1 MEEQFAELVVIA
13 ERVRRLAQDMQ
24 GPGPSEL
31 QKLLNDIGESQ
42 RQLVGLNESDSE
54 YTQLVHKIARLRE
67 IYDWGRNRGDGSP
80 SVETIRMLS
89 LLVQVCDN
97 ASNSSGSNREHLF
110 QDAYNMIL
118 KFSKKNRLPRMSK
131 YNRDLLLKT
140 MDRARRLISNTRR
153 EPRYNQRINEVKLW
167 IEGLT
172 VAKELPG
179 VVTFWTRLSDGS
191 PWKTDDEY
199 IEFINDKIQKYK
211 DENGISELS
220 LGVSAQQGLFHL
232 ETVCEWYANSH
243 KGSLE
248 DVLASFFAVDFLIT
262 IGVDASEV
270 KKLKDIMI
278 NFIVGVNIMKEEIP
292 QMKIDVAGVVDCV
305 ERVDDNVLLEY
316 GVPLSNKKQMV
327 TSIENIRDI
336 VASSA
341 EIKRVVL
348 QDDGDFKMFWTRY
361 GDGRWRTTDPIF
373 IETINERLL
382 DCERELGRN
391 DFDYADVD
399 ERVYYIYDKIRTWW
413 HRSGRRHLETVLS
426 SFFAVEFYRKAVG
439 GDSSVDEV
447 EKIFTDYISGVTAT
461 DQDIVIATNTKI
473 SEFGNKIREMSSEYF
488 NVFRIPEYNRSIMER
503 GINGIM
509 GWITLRFERNN

>member
-118 KFSKKNRLPRMSK
+118 KFSKKNRLPRISK
-131 YNRDLLLKT
+131 FNRDLLSRT
-140 MDRARRLISNTRR
+140 MERARRLISNTPR
-153 EPRYNQRINEVKLW
+153 EPRYHQCINEVKQW

-191 PWKTDDEY
+191 SWKTDDEY

-211 DENGISELS
+211 NENGISELS

-305 ERVDDNVLLEY
+305 KRVDDNVLLEY

-341 EIKRVVL
+341 ESKRVVL

-413 HRSGRRHLETVLS
+413 RRSGRRHLEIVLS

-439 GDSSVDEV
+439 GDSFADEV
-447 EKIFTDYISGVTAT
+447 EKIFTDYISGVTEPDRGTLLAK
-461 DQDIVIATNTKI
+461 NTKI
-473 SEFGNKIREMSSEYF
+473 SEFVAKIHAMPSDLF
-488 NVFRIPEYNRSIMER
+488 TDFRIAEYNRAVMER
-503 GINGIM
+503 GMYGMM
-509 GWITLRFERNN
+509 GWMTVRFDKNN